1 MTSMRSRFGRRRS
14 AGYGAHGS
22 SDRDRRRLE
31 RRKHRVA
38 VSFERRRS
46 RAERRTDSREPTMKV
61 TSSETGQAYFE
72 AGGGPVPVYHRD
84 GGAAPSE
91 RVTGIREVIH
101 GKVLEATDLRD
112 FRDGA
117 GGSNRERF
125 TEIISGVLDQDCA
138 PLSAAERAQ
147 LIDML
152 LNDLLGFGPLE
163 PLLADP
169 SISDI
174 MVNGPDMVWVERAGK
189 LALTDVKFSSTG
201 HLMNVITRIA
211 SRARRR
217 VDESSPMLDARMPD
231 GSRVNIIIPPL
242 SYRFPSLSIRK
253 FVEKRFSFDDMVER
267 DSLSPDMADLLTIF
281 AKYRFNVLISGGTGV
296 GKTTLLSAMSHHI
309 GVHERTVTIE
319 DTAELQL
326 QQPNVVSLESR
337 PPNIEGKGAI
347 SIADLLVNA
356 LRMRPD
362 RILVGEVR
370 GAEAAEMLQAMNT
383 GHDGSIGTIHA
394 NSARD
399 ALLRLE
405 SMICMSGGHKPGRVT
420 RQQMVSALDIVV
432 QLSRMQDGVR
442 RVTSITE
449 LVGIEDEVILTQDL
463 FCFQVT
469 GESEDG
475 EIEGS
480 FVPSANSPAFIERIK
495 HFRLTPRERAVL
507 GRFISAA

>member
-1 MTSMRSRFGRRRS
+1 MTNPRSRFGRRRGARDS
-14 AGYGAHGS
+14 ADWSGKE
-22 SDRDRRRLE
+22 RRRLE
-31 RRKHRVA
+31 RRRRRIV
-38 VSFERRRS
+38 VSFERRMS
-46 RAERRTDSREPTMKV
+46 RAERRLVSGGAPVRATPSGTDR
-61 TSSETGQAYFE
+61 ANFE
-72 AGGGPVPVYHRD
+72 AGGGSIPVYHRD
-84 GGAAPSE
+84 GGAAPAE
-91 RVTGIREVIH
+91 RVTGIKEVIH
-101 GKVLEATDLRD
+101 GKVLEVADLGN
-112 FRDGA
+112 FRDEI
-117 GGSNRERF
+117 GGSDRERF
-125 TEIISGVLDQDCA
+125 TEIISGVLDQECA

-169 SISDI
+169 SVSDI

-189 LALTDVKFSSTG
+189 LALSDVRFSSTS

-217 VDESSPMLDARMPD
+217 IDESSPMLDARMPD

-253 FVEKRFSFDDMVER
+253 FVEKRFSLDDMVER
-267 DSLSPDMADLLTIF
+267 GSLSPDMADLLTIL

-296 GKTTLLSAMSHHI
+296 GKTTLLNAMSQHV
-309 GVHERTVTIE
+309 GVHERIVTIE
-319 DTAELQL
+319 DTAELHL

-337 PPNIEGKGAI
+337 PPNIEGKGTI

-394 NSARD
+394 NSAPD

-405 SMICMSGGHKPGRVT
+405 SMICMNGGHRPGRGT

-432 QLSRMQDGVR
+432 QLSRMQDGTR
-442 RVTSITE
+442 YVTSITE
-449 LVGIEDEVILTQDL
+449 LVGIEDDVILTQDL
-463 FCFQVT
+463 FRFQET
-469 GESEDG
+469 GETEEG
-475 EIEGS
+475 MIEGS
-480 FVPSANSPAFIERIK
+480 FIPTANSPAFVERIK
-495 HFRLTPRERAVL
+495 HLRLTPRERAVI
-507 GRFISAA
+507 GRFVCAA

>member
-1 MTSMRSRFGRRRS
+1 MNTTAGESGR
-14 AGYGAHGS
+14 AC
-22 SDRDRRRLE
+22 
-31 RRKHRVA
+31 
-38 VSFERRRS
+38 
-46 RAERRTDSREPTMKV
+46 
-61 TSSETGQAYFE
+61 FE
-72 AGGGPVPVYHRD
+72 AGAGSVPVYHRD

-91 RVTGIREVIH
+91 RVAGIKEVVH
-101 GKVLEATDLRD
+101 GKVLEFADLGD
-112 FRDGA
+112 FRDGI
-117 GGSNRERF
+117 GGSDRERF
-125 TEIISGVLDQDCA
+125 TEIISGVLDQECA

-169 SISDI
+169 SVSDI

-189 LALTDVKFSSTG
+189 LALSDVRFSSTS

-217 VDESSPMLDARMPD
+217 IDESSPMLDARMPD

-253 FVEKRFSFDDMVER
+253 FVEKRFSLDDMVER
-267 DSLSPDMADLLTIF
+267 GSLSADMADLLTIL

-296 GKTTLLSAMSHHI
+296 GKTTLLNAMSQHV
-309 GVHERTVTIE
+309 GVHERIVTIE

-337 PPNIEGKGAI
+337 PPNIEGKGTI

-405 SMICMSGGHKPGRVT
+405 GMICMNGNHEPGRVT

-463 FCFQVT
+463 YRFLIT
-469 GESEDG
+469 GEAEDG
-475 EIEGS
+475 MIEGS
-480 FVPSANSPAFIERIK
+480 FLPAANSPAFIERIK
-495 HFRLTPRERAVL
+495 HFRLTPGERAVI
-507 GRFISAA
+507 GRFVNAA